1 MGRTKVRL
9 AIVRIREV
17 AQKLNSQ
24 GPPLTGQA
32 ADPKIDLRNRLVTLL
47 DQRVS
52 RVRRAA
58 WYVFR
63 DHPEVVRQVTS
74 AYERKRRVET
84 KRRKKS
90 PIAPVA

>member
-1 MGRTKVRL
+1 VTGR
-9 AIVRIREV
+9 
-17 AQKLNSQ
+17 
-24 GPPLTGQA
+24 A

-52 RVRRAA
+52 KVRRAA
-58 WYVFR
+58 RYVFR

-90 PIAPVA
+90 AIEPVA